1 MFELDAPTSR
11 RPPLSVPQ
19 MLSSHHPPVPLPHP
33 ISCTFF
39 WIKIFIDLLSTYNYF
54 TIIFFLLTFV
64 LTLNEN
70 ILLIIF
76 KIATPVTSSVLLL
89 VETIFFVSQPVH
101 MVI

>member
-54 TIIFFLLTFV
+54 TIISFFFLTFV

-89 VETIFFVSQPVH
+89 VETIFLSLSLCTW
-101 MVI
+101 